1 MKTMRVYRD
10 EKPMPSRKEVKPTL
24 KTLLSQ
30 ATTNEEKRNLITQT
44 NPNYYAFGITLTP
57 TNPYQ
62 GEEDENN

>member
-10 EKPMPSRKEVKPTL
+10 EKPLPSRKEVKPTL
-24 KTLLSQ
+24 KSLLEKAS
-30 ATTNEEKRNLITQT
+30 TVKEKRTLIAQA
-44 NPNYYAFGITLTP
+44 NPMHYIFGTKLTR